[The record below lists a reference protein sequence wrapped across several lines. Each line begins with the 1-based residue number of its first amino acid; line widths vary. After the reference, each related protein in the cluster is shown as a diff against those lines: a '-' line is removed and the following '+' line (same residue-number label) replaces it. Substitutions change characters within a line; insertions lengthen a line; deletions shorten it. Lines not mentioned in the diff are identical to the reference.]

1 MSKLENDNLFET
13 RNRLV
18 NGITSLS
25 YDEFNSRPDINQWS
39 IAQVCHHLILV
50 EKLFAKAIAFGLKKI
65 NGNKTEPKKIHHI
78 LDRTKKIEAPEM
90 VKPDVELFEVQQ
102 IMELLNDSRS
112 RFLAVLSMVE
122 DKSILAEKS
131 MEHPLF
137 GELPLNQWIELLYLH
152 EQRHIEQIKEIKFL
166 IEKDSSLTNESFNTI
181 KSEQNSQS
189 FL

>member
-18 NGITSLS
+18 NEITSLS

-50 EKLFAKAIAFGLKKI
+50 EILFAKAIAFGLKKI

-78 LDRTKKIEAPEM
+78 LDRSKKIEAPEM

-102 IMELLNDSRS
+102 IVELFNDSRNK
-112 RFLAVLSMVE
+112 FLAVLSSIE

-131 MEHPLF
+131 VEHPFF

-152 EQRHIEQIKEIKFL
+152 EQRHIEQIKEIKLL
-166 IEKDSSLTNESFNTI
+166 IETDSCLTNESSNTI
-181 KSEQNSQS
+181 ISAQYGQS
-189 FL
+189 